1 MPDQPQPPES
11 DLAARTDA
19 LRRTV
24 TTAVRAVAQLL
35 VLLGAYLRKPAMVA
49 GVVLLA
55 GAGAWFGMA
64 VLGTTSRPIGPVETS
79 MRLVPSLHG
88 ESVLSLPPLGT
99 LTINSHDGPLQ
110 LDVTVDRINQDAAKQ
125 IFEDP
130 TLLAGL
136 EGEVIN
142 DVRRGV
148 YATAG
153 RGLVAGTFCAMLVT
167 LIAVRRPRPTLVAGG
182 AAAVAIA
189 GIYSFAGL
197 TLHPRAISEPRY
209 TGLLTGAPSL
219 IGDAEDLAHNFD
231 AYSKELVRLVTNVT
245 KLYDVTATLPA
256 YQPDSGVT
264 RVLHVSD
271 LHLGEHAWDVIASVV
286 KQYRVDVIVDSGD
299 ITDHGTVAEN
309 VFLNRIPSLKVPYV
323 WVRGNHDS
331 TVTEDA
337 MKALPNAVVLD
348 GSVRTVKG
356 ITFLG
361 AGDPR
366 FTPDR
371 SNRNIPAET
380 EAVVRQAIGLGRVAD
395 KYDVSHKG
403 KPSAEAGA
411 TPEPTLGATP
421 EATPGATPGETPSPG
436 QTVGPNGEPI
446 LNPRPAVDAIV
457 FHDSAGA
464 SSFDGKASL
473 ILTGHAHKRLNLT
486 LPKGS
491 LMMQE
496 GTTGGAGLRALE
508 KSTPAPIE
516 MSVLYLDKSTQEL
529 EAWDEITLGGLG
541 LTSAQIERH
550 QVRPEK
556 ATTPSPVPT
565 PTGPYPDSPLPT
577 PTITRWPTD
586 EPTETPGET
595 PAGSPP
601 ASPSDTSSPAG
612 APARQGRPN
621 PG

>member
-1 MPDQPQPPES
+1 MPDQPQPPPGS

-19 LRRTV
+19 LRRRV

-49 GVVLLA
+49 GVMLLA

-88 ESVLSLPPLGT
+88 QSVLSLPPLGT
-99 LTINSHDGPLQ
+99 LAINSHDGPLQ
-110 LDVTVDRINQDAAKQ
+110 FDVTVDRINQDAAKK

-130 TLLAGL
+130 TVLAGL

-142 DVRRGV
+142 DVRKGV

-153 RGLVAGTFCAMLVT
+153 RGLVAGTACAMLVT

-182 AAAVAIA
+182 AAAVAIT

-197 TLHPRAISEPRY
+197 TLHPRAIAEPRY

-256 YQPDSGVT
+256 YQPDSNVT

-299 ITDHGTVAEN
+299 ITDHGTSAEN

-337 MKALPNAVVLD
+337 MKALPNVVVLD
-348 GSVRTVKG
+348 GSVRKVKG

-380 EAVVRQAIGLGRVAD
+380 EAVVRQAIGMGRVAD
-395 KYDVSHKG
+395 KYDASHKE
-403 KPSAEAGA
+403 KPSSE
-411 TPEPTLGATP
+411 LGATP
-421 EATPGATPGETPSPG
+421 GRTATPGETPGETPGATPSPG

-446 LNPRPAVDAIV
+446 LNPRPAIDAIV
-457 FHDSAGA
+457 YHDSAGA
-464 SSFDGKASL
+464 PIVDGKASL

-491 LMMQE
+491 LLMQE

-508 KSTPAPIE
+508 KSKPAPIE

-550 QVRPEK
+550 QVKPEK

-577 PTITRWPTD
+577 PTITRWPTE
-586 EPTETPGET
+586 EPSQTPGET

-601 ASPSDTSSPAG
+601 ATPSDTSSPAG